1 MEGDS
6 RIDELMQPVR
16 TAIER
21 HVKDRSAIAEIY
33 NRAYEAVMNS
43 MDALDT
49 SAKVTAKQ
57 IAENSKNLQR
67 AKKADAENKELKARL
82 KTAGY
87 DVMEIITA
95 ALSGENVHYLSYNI
109 GGIKYVRWDAV
120 EKDIRAIFDEV
131 DE

>member
-67 AKKADAENKELKARL
+67 AKKAEDENKELKARL
-82 KTAGY
+82 KTAGD

-95 ALSGENVHYLSYNI
+95 ALSGDF
-109 GGIKYVRWDAV
+109 KRYVNYDLDGNR
-120 EKDIRAIFDEV
+120 
-131 DE
+131 